1 MSKINEAIDRGLNAL
16 KKRVYDKENM
26 ELTPFGTVCYAFE
39 AMREPEEEKKEVCNC
54 NDCYSDRVVKGL
66 YTQEEIK
73 EKLKDLIAIAEAYK
87 SIGIVAIPEIVQT
100 LKNFGI
106 TI

>member
-16 KKRVYDKENM
+16 KKQVYDKENM

-39 AMREPEEEKKEVCNC
+39 AMREPEETPDFEDGALDIEG
-54 NDCYSDRVVKGL
+54 DLAEYP
-66 YTQEEIK
+66 YTYEEIK